1 MTRDVVGG
9 QQIHLGADV
18 TGGRP
23 SPRPE
28 HGARLVIERIAI
40 GRAPEEVLLE
50 RQGQVAERGHD
61 QAPAGTDDVLP
72 PDIVDVPQVR
82 MGIRKELI
90 EGADGPARPLV
101 PTRIVELEV
110 RRGDHCGIGS
120 AYPSTVVSI
129 HAAIFPWPTDP
140 NWLAPSTSKSR
151 GVWPILPTVLPPS
164 SVD

>member
-1 MTRDVVGG
+1 MY
-9 QQIHLGADV
+9 
-18 TGGRP
+18 
-23 SPRPE
+23 PR
-28 HGARLVIERIAI
+28 
-40 GRAPEEVLLE
+40 
-50 RQGQVAERGHD
+50 
-61 QAPAGTDDVLP
+61 
-72 PDIVDVPQVR
+72 VR

-90 EGADGPARPLV
+90 EGADGPTRPLV

-129 HAAIFPWPTDP
+129 HAAIFPRPTDP

-164 SVD
+164 VCRCSRPAVPLKLAAALSTPSQ